1 MSVTRRHVSRYAL
14 TKLGGAAVTSS
25 CYRLKV
31 GIRLAVRCR
40 RNIQLP
46 SAVFRRVESL
56 SYVPPQLQL
65 IVVDGLQYAALAKLV
80 NGENASICEV
90 LRVVI
95 A

>member
-1 MSVTRRHVSRYAL
+1 M
-14 TKLGGAAVTSS
+14 
-25 CYRLKV
+25 
-31 GIRLAVRCR
+31 
-40 RNIQLP
+40 
-46 SAVFRRVESL
+46 FRRVESL